1 LGFLATFAAKIILE
15 NKMRTRPAFFSTVLS
30 MALVLLLLGFLGH
43 LIIYGREII
52 TIFKERVDI
61 WVELRTDATQ
71 NDKIRLEG
79 VLKSK
84 NFVRA
89 GSVAFISRADAA
101 HEMQI
106 ELGDTSMLADLP
118 NLMYDI
124 FRFNVSEKWL
134 ETDSLATIRTEIKQD
149 SLVSD
154 VFYEQTNTANIGKN
168 LKKLGWLVFA
178 IGILFIFVA
187 VTLLHNTI
195 RLALFSNRFLIKNQ
209 EMVGATWSFI
219 ARPYIYKG
227 AYLGLIS
234 AILAILG
241 LLLLRYFAFRQMP
254 ALRDFENIS
263 STTLLFGGLILIGI
277 LIAGL
282 SSWAVVRKF
291 LGTRLDDLY

>member
-1 LGFLATFAAKIILE
+1 
-15 NKMRTRPAFFSTVLS
+15 MRPTFFSTVLS
-30 MALVLLLLGFLGH
+30 MALVLLLLGFLG
-43 LIIYGREII
+43 LLMLYGREII
-52 TIFKERVDI
+52 TVFKERVDI
-61 WVELRTDATQ
+61 WVEIRNDATQ
-71 NDKIRLEG
+71 NDEKRLEG

-84 NFVRA
+84 NFVRT
-89 GSVAFISRADAA
+89 GSVEFISRTDAA
-101 HEMQI
+101 REMQN

-134 ETDSLATIRTEIKQD
+134 ETDSLAAIRTEIKQD

-168 LKKLGWLVFA
+168 LKKLGWLVVA
-178 IGILFIFVA
+178 VGILFIFVA
-187 VTLLHNTI
+187 ITLLHHTI

-227 AYLGLIS
+227 AWLGFLS
-234 AILAILG
+234 AILAIFG
-241 LLLLRYFAFRQMP
+241 LLLLRFFAFQQMP
-254 ALRDFENIS
+254 ELCDFENIS
-263 STTLLFGGLILIGI
+263 ATMFLFCGLMLLGVLIS
-277 LIAGL
+277 GL